1 MHVSQVL
8 GARHPILVIE
18 EARSL
23 RSLVARGLL
32 RAGYHVLTAADPAQ
46 AIALLERLQVQP
58 ALAIVDLHGSLL
70 SGTEL
75 AQALAR
81 GQAEVPIIFVVRYID
96 DPDAVLPGLVI
107 EKPFTS
113 EELRRIVGNV
123 LAHGT
128 PLFSA
133 FSDDPASTSRDSAW
147 RE

>member
-1 MHVSQVL
+1 MHVSEVL
-8 GARHPILVIE
+8 GARPPILVIE

-32 RAGYHVLTAADPAQ
+32 RAGYPVLTAADPSQ

-58 ALAIVDLHGSLL
+58 ALAIVDLHGSPL

-96 DPDAVLPGLVI
+96 DPDAILPGLVI
-107 EKPFTS
+107 EKPFTF

-133 FSDDPASTSRDSAW
+133 LSDDPAC
-147 RE
+147 